1 MRVKKL
7 EDSELKERIAFAKK
21 HPFREFAEKYGV
33 SYSATTAFYHK
44 NGIKSERTYKGL
56 NGHPIAEVRKFA
68 KSNTLA
74 DIARKFDVKI
84 VTACSYLRYHGIE
97 YKNKQAQRTGTGERD
112 EMIRYLSQKFSYA
125 AIGYVFGFTRENIRQ
140 ICLKGEAV

>member
-7 EDSELKERIAFAKK
+7 EAVELKERLSFARA
-21 HPFREFAEKYGV
+21 HTFREFAAKYGL

-68 KSNTLA
+68 KNNKMA

-84 VTACSYLRYHGIE
+84 STACSFLRYHGIE
-97 YKNKQAQRTGTGERD
+97 YKDKQAQRKGSAERD
-112 EMIRYLSQKFSYA
+112 EMIRFLSQKFSYA